1 MRKRRLTRGASL
13 VEVTTAS
20 ALGVVTIMT
29 AVGLLIMGMAS
40 WVRGESRILAE
51 SQSQRA
57 VRIIAQELREAMM
70 VAVDSDGAG
79 LTYRLPSRDSSGTF
93 TVPTTWDGITRRI
106 ELRGENLVVTGPQGD
121 RVIARNVSRT
131 DFSRSPAVT
140 YQIFTPGAGAVTR
153 QLVVTV
159 VCQTN
164 SYRTENS
171 VSRTRETIFLRNIP
185 ELSRG

>member
-1 MRKRRLTRGASL
+1 MRKHRLQRGASL

-20 ALGVVTIMT
+20 ALGVMAVMT
-29 AVGLLIMGMAS
+29 AVGLLVMGMAS
-40 WVRGESRILAE
+40 WVRGESRIQAE

-57 VRIIAQELREAMM
+57 IRIISQELREAMM

-79 LTYRLPSRDSSGTF
+79 LTYRLPRRDSSGTF
-93 TVPTTWDGITRRI
+93 TVPTTWDGVTRRI
-106 ELRGENLVVTGPQGD
+106 ELRGENLVVTGAEGE
-121 RVIARNVSRT
+121 RIIARNVSRT
-131 DFSRSPAVT
+131 DFSRNPPVSYP
-140 YQIFTPGAGAVTR
+140 IFTPGAGAVTR

-171 VSRTRETIFLRNIP
+171 VSRTRETVFLRNIP